1 MQPSFHSLRGLFSL
15 SNWTS
20 KSAPDHKATAEP
32 VPHNGLQ
39 QRLKDLSPT
48 INEILRISGTA
59 GASVGVL
66 HSNEV
71 VYTANF
77 GYRDVEEET
86 PPDQDTI
93 YYIASL
99 SKFMTAAGIGKLVE
113 DGKLQW
119 TDLVSTALPDFQHR
133 DAHIRTHA
141 TIIDILSHRTG
152 LAQKMHAWM
161 GEHSRPQVTGHAF
174 TKTTTYLEPVSKLRS
189 TFISNNWLYGLAAQI
204 IERSS
209 GQKFSEF
216 IESNFFEPL
225 GMHRT
230 QIHGGI
236 ANLDNIA
243 EAYMYDEGS
252 PYPVGKP
259 PIDSDSAMEG
269 AVGVKSSVRD
279 LLKYYKAF
287 LNARKQQ
294 QDCRCTST
302 DDYPFK
308 QVHELLTE
316 RVMMDDLPAQIDNTS
331 YALGWAMVRLPAAL
345 GSLGGNADL
354 VKKMPRIGQ
363 GLPVKPTV
371 LYHAGSLVGYLSSIL
386 LLPETN
392 SAIVV
397 LVNTL
402 ANQDSADW
410 IGQAFLEALLDVP
423 RPHDFVHLANEAR
436 DTYTNL
442 FPKMHRALS
451 QGHSRGTL
459 TRSLHCYEGQFEN
472 AVGTFIMDVYVLDSE
487 LYLSLN
493 GYRKEKHRLHH
504 YHGDTLSFEMSY
516 LDCLKREMWPK
527 SYKDYYLLDFVLDED
542 EDITGI
548 IWRPDWA
555 VPQGE
560 LFIKRETK
568 HVTGKGVC
576 DKTMSEL

>member
-1 MQPSFHSLRGLFSL
+1 MQPLFDSLRSLFPL
-15 SNWTS
+15 LNWIF
-20 KSAPDHKATAEP
+20 KSAPGHKATAEP
-32 VPHNGLQ
+32 IPHNGLQ
-39 QRLKDLSPT
+39 QRFKDLSPT
-48 INEILRISGTA
+48 IDEILRISGTA
-59 GASVGVL
+59 GASVGIL

-71 VYTANF
+71 IYTANF
-77 GYRDVEEET
+77 GYRDVEEKM
-86 PPDQDTI
+86 PPNQDTI

-119 TDLVSTALPDFQHR
+119 SDLVSTALPEFQHR
-133 DAHIRTHA
+133 DAQIHAHA
-141 TIIDILSHRTG
+141 TIVDILSHRTG
-152 LAQKMHAWM
+152 LAQKMHVWM
-161 GEHSRPQVTGHAF
+161 GEHSRPQVTGHEF
-174 TKTTTYLEPVSKLRS
+174 TKTTTYLETVSKFRS

-230 QIHGGI
+230 RIHGG
-236 ANLDNIA
+236 AADLDNIA

-252 PYPVGKP
+252 PYPVNKP

-269 AVGVKSSVRD
+269 AVGVKSSVCD
-279 LLKYYKAF
+279 LLKYYKSF
-287 LNARKQQ
+287 LNAREQQ
-294 QDCRCTST
+294 QKCGCTST
-302 DDYPFK
+302 DDSPFK
-308 QVHELLTE
+308 QVQELLTE
-316 RVMMDDLPAQIDNTS
+316 RVTMNDLPAHIDKTS
-331 YALGWAMVRLPAAL
+331 YALGWAMAQLPAAL

-363 GLPVKPTV
+363 GLPIKPTV
-371 LYHAGSLVGYLSSIL
+371 LYHAGSLVGYLSSTL

-402 ANQDSADW
+402 ANQDPADW
-410 IGQAFLEALLDVP
+410 IGQALLEALLDVP
-423 RPHDFVHLANEAR
+423 SPHDFVHLANEAR
-436 DTYTNL
+436 DTYAGL
-442 FPKMHRALS
+442 FPKMHRALTE
-451 QGHSRGTL
+451 GHRRGTF

-472 AVGTFIMDVYVLDSE
+472 AVGTFIMDVYVFGDE

-493 GYRKEKHRLHH
+493 GYRKEKHKLYHH
-504 YHGDTLSFEMSY
+504 HGDTLSFEMGY

-527 SYKDYYLLDFVLDED
+527 TYKGYYLLDFVSDENGN
-542 EDITGI
+542 ITGI

-560 LFIKRETK
+560 HFVRRART
-568 HVTGKGVC
+568 HVAGKVMC
-576 DKTMSEL
+576 EKTPSEL

>member
-1 MQPSFHSLRGLFSL
+1 MQPSFGFLRSLCSL
-15 SNWTS
+15 PSWTL
-20 KSAPDHKATAEP
+20 KSTPDQKATAEKA
-32 VPHNGLQ
+32 VLDNELLR
-39 QRLKDLSPT
+39 RLEDLSPT
-48 INEILRISGTA
+48 VEEILSISGTA

-66 HSNEV
+66 MSSGE

-77 GYRDVEEET
+77 GYRDVEERK

-119 TDLVSTALPDFQHR
+119 SDLVSTALPEFQHR
-133 DAHIRTHA
+133 NDYIRTNA

-161 GEHSRPQVTGHAF
+161 GEHSRPQMTGHAF
-174 TKTTTYLEPVSKLRS
+174 TKTTTYLEPVSTLGS

-204 IERSS
+204 IERNS
-209 GQKFSEF
+209 GQKFSDF

-225 GMHRT
+225 GMQRT
-230 QIHGGI
+230 RIHGEV
-236 ANLDNIA
+236 ADLDNIA
-243 EAYMYDEGS
+243 EAYMYDDGS

-279 LLKYYKAF
+279 LLEYYKAF
-287 LNARKQQ
+287 LEAREQQ
-294 QDCRCTST
+294 QDGRCTST
-302 DDYPFK
+302 DENPFK
-308 QVHELLTE
+308 QVQELLKE
-316 RVMMDDLPAQIDNTS
+316 RVKMNDLPAQIDKTS

-354 VKKMPRIGQ
+354 VQKMPQIGQ
-363 GLPVKPTV
+363 DLPVKPTV
-371 LYHAGSLVGYLSSIL
+371 LYHAGSLVGYLSSIH
-386 LLPETN
+386 LLPDTN
-392 SAIVV
+392 SAIIV

-423 RPHDFVHLANEAR
+423 KPTNFINLAKEAR

-451 QGHSRGTL
+451 EGRRRGPL
-459 TRSLHCYEGQFEN
+459 KRSLHCYEGQYEN
-472 AVGTFIMDVYVLDSE
+472 AVGTFIMDVYVLEDE

-504 YHGDTLSFEMSY
+504 YQGDTLSFEMSY

-527 SYKDYYLLDFVLDED
+527 TYKGYYLLQFVSEED
-542 EDITGI
+542 EGITGI

-555 VPQGE
+555 VPRGE
-560 LFIKRETK
+560 LFVKRATK
-568 HVTGKGVC
+568 HVTEKG
-576 DKTMSEL
+576 T